1 MFAKFAIR
9 LARADS
15 GMEIGG
21 ELASSQLGGSVLPS
35 RLLLTQLFAPDR
47 MTGYRRVDQSRCPPY
62 RCLTHGDFPTPIAS
76 GALRTLEAA
85 LWMYAA
91 QKANWTIPHS
101 VLSLLSQRA
110 LTYLHRPS

>member
-35 RLLLTQLFAPDR
+35 RLLLTQLFA
-47 MTGYRRVDQSRCPPY
+47 
-62 RCLTHGDFPTPIAS
+62 HGQNDGVPES
-76 GALRTLEAA
+76 GPVALSTL
-85 LWMYAA
+85 
-91 QKANWTIPHS
+91 
-101 VLSLLSQRA
+101 
-110 LTYLHRPS
+110 

>member
-35 RLLLTQLFAPDR
+35 RLAFTYPLMNNGGFHHLSRIWNEKRAFRKGAS
-47 MTGYRRVDQSRCPPY
+47 RR
-62 RCLTHGDFPTPIAS
+62 
-76 GALRTLEAA
+76 
-85 LWMYAA
+85 
-91 QKANWTIPHS
+91 
-101 VLSLLSQRA
+101 LS
-110 LTYLHRPS
+110 

>member
-47 MTGYRRVDQSRCPPY
+47 MTGYRRVDQSRCPPH
-62 RCLTHGDFPTPIAS
+62 RCLTHGDFPTTMQ
-76 GALRTLEAA
+76 GARLAFREGRYQA
-85 LWMYAA
+85 
-91 QKANWTIPHS
+91 
-101 VLSLLSQRA
+101 
-110 LTYLHRPS
+110 